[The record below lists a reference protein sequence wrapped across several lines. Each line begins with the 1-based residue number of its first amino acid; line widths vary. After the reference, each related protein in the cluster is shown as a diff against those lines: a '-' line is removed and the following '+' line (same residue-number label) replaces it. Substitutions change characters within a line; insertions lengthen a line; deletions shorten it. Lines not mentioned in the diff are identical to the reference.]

1 MTEKLDIYDILST
14 IVLGV
19 LLVCAVPVCFP
30 TVLHTQTPTFPDAFA
45 VIALTAVSWVAGQLV
60 QALSSLTEPLLFRTF
75 GGTPSERALN
85 GMLPTRYLSK
95 PESARI
101 KEKLLAA
108 MGDPEASNA
117 SVFRYATHRTEGV
130 GIGRAARF
138 NALYAYHRGL
148 LTTVLL
154 VFVML
159 VVSGQSGAGS
169 AWSPG
174 VRWGLTGGTAAVLVL
189 CWLRTKQRGFYY
201 AREILGAAE
210 RVLDDAPVMAGMPA
224 ETPPGKG

>member
-1 MTEKLDIYDILST
+1 MTEKLDIYDVLST

-30 TVLHTQTPTFPDAFA
+30 TVLHTQTPKYPDAFA

-60 QALSSLTEPLLFRTF
+60 QALSSLIEPVLFRTF
-75 GGTPSERALN
+75 GGAPSERALN
-85 GMLPTRYLSK
+85 GTLPTRYLSK

-117 SVFRYATHRTEGV
+117 SVFRYATHRTEGA
-130 GIGRAARF
+130 GTGRTARF

-154 VFVML
+154 LFVML
-159 VVSGQSGAGS
+159 VVSGQSGS
-169 AWSPG
+169 AWSLN
-174 VRWGLTGGTAAVLVL
+174 VRWGLACGTAVILLL
-189 CWLRTKQRGFYY
+189 CWIRTKQRGFYY
-201 AREILGAAE
+201 AREVLGAAE
-210 RVLDDAPVMAGMPA
+210 RVLDEAAAMTGMPA
-224 ETPPGKG
+224 ETAPGKG